1 MGSMARFA
9 LRHWT
14 AIVIILAI
22 LGWAVFYLPDTPSY
36 AIVQLKRAIDAR
48 DGTAAALYIDFPSV
62 VKHAGYEMVQGG
74 DRDGDTLGQLIGKGA
89 VELLSKP
96 MAMVVESWA
105 EQQVDN
111 GARDVQMPAAAVL
124 GAIVTLHRE
133 GNTAS
138 TRFRDNRGRV
148 WEVRLQR
155 NPAGGRWQIVEVKDV
170 RRLLQKLE
178 TQEAGRP
185 ADGR

>member
-1 MGSMARFA
+1 MARFA

-36 AIVQLKRAIDAR
+36 AVVQLKRAIDAR
-48 DGTAAALYIDFPSV
+48 DGNAAALYIDFPSV
-62 VKHAGYEMVQGG
+62 VKHAGYEMVQSGDHGG
-74 DRDGDTLGQLIGKGA
+74 SDTLGQLLGKGA
-89 VELLSKP
+89 VDLLAKP
-96 MAMVVESWA
+96 MAMVLESWA
-105 EQQVDN
+105 KQQVDN

-133 GNTAS
+133 GNTAY

-155 NPAGGRWQIVEVKDV
+155 SPTSGRWQIVEVKDV
-170 RRLLQKLE
+170 RQLLQKLKNEE
-178 TQEAGRP
+178 TAPP
-185 ADGR
+185 ATHGP